1 MEKQLA
7 FETIEI
13 VLPSWGGFVVYT
25 VSQAV
30 QGSYYVLVRKMLK
43 AGTAF
48 PKRLHLL
55 KKTVNNSKNI
65 RAKWILA

>member
-13 VLPSWGGFVVYT
+13 VLHSWGAFAVYT

-30 QGSYYVLVRKMLK
+30 QGSYHVLVRKMLK
-43 AGTAF
+43 TGTAF
-48 PKRLHLL
+48 PK
-55 KKTVNNSKNI
+55 
-65 RAKWILA
+65 